1 MSGVIKIAGVE
12 FYDSSQKI
20 IVTYDASTNLLKL
33 SDREYRYDQLES
45 YEYVEN
51 QGTIAKGGGVGRA
64 LVGGALFGNVGAV
77 VGASTA
83 KRSMDTVI
91 RDMDVRMTF
100 RVNGVLKTEKVT
112 LNQYSNKIKYG
123 SMTYERYL
131 DKAKQLIDKLD
142 QINQQMNPVTTP
154 TAPPVNYTAQPAIDM
169 KAKLL
174 ELKDLYE
181 QGLLDEEEYKEE
193 KKALLESQ
201 RNASQTTPSV
211 VGVQPAIK
219 TESPEMLPVTET
231 DSGDKFLVELKEI
244 GTEQAVTDGMSYTR
258 QSLEIIDID
267 IAKDISW
274 RQKLKDSFDLAV
286 KIIGDSQE
294 KAWRNMTG
302 SCPNTFEYITEA
314 IQEDII
320 KGIASLAKENKSVAT
335 KDSNTKL
342 FDIANRKLASYMMN
356 DTLVMVEDE
365 GLIGHD
371 FKSGFAIGY
380 DKVYIAR
387 NTKKGEIYTM
397 PFKNIEKLRPNE
409 GKGKFDIDKWFI
421 NIGSDYE
428 LNCIGITHAKDI
440 ALIIGLIII
449 RSYIVNGSEYILK
462 IDH

>member
-20 IVTYDASTNLLKL
+20 IITYEASTNLLKL

-142 QINQQMNPVTTP
+142 QINQQMNSV
-154 TAPPVNYTAQPAIDM
+154 TAPIVPPENHTVQPAIDM

-201 RNASQTTPSV
+201 RNVPQTISSV
-211 VGVQPAIK
+211 VEVQTAIT
-219 TESPEMLPVTET
+219 TESPEMLPVTEA
-231 DSGDKFLVELKEI
+231 DNGDKLKQECFNSPDM
-244 GTEQAVTDGMSYTR
+244 VLTDGMPYTR

-274 RQKLKDSFDLAV
+274 RQKLKDSFDLAI

-302 SCPNTFEYITEA
+302 SCPNTFEYIMES

-409 GKGKFDIDKWFI
+409 GNGKFDIDKWFI
-421 NIGSDYE
+421 NSGSDYE
-428 LNCIGITHAKDI
+428 LNCIGITRAKDI

-449 RSYIVNGSEYILK
+449 RSYIANGSEYILK